1 MGFISGWERFW
12 FAPQQTSTLA
22 VFRIV
27 FGLVA
32 TGWTVS
38 LIPNLFAFFGRESI
52 LPSQLLGVPG
62 VWGLLAV
69 STSQPVI
76 IVLLVTTLAGTLAL
90 TVGLRTRLAAVVVFV
105 GILSFERANPMV
117 GNAGDG
123 LLRNLALFCALAPSG
138 AALSLDRLRTAPGH
152 FWEFPARAPW
162 ALRLIQIQLSVV
174 YFSSV
179 WHKVQGDHWRDGTAV
194 SYALRIAD
202 VHRFPTPS
210 WVTDSVIVSEIFTF
224 GTLALELGLAVLVW
238 NRTARAW
245 ILSLGVMLHL
255 MIEYS
260 ILIGFFSLTILT
272 AYLAFLPPKAASRC
286 ILALRDHFG
295 RRPRMRQGP
304 GEPAQIVQLLRA

>member
-38 LIPNLFAFFGRESI
+38 LIPNLFAFFERESI

-123 LLRNLALFCALAPSG
+123 LLRNLALFCALTPSG

-202 VHRFPTPS
+202 IHRFPTPS

-238 NRTARAW
+238 NRTARTW

-272 AYLAFLPPKAASRC
+272 AYLAFLPPKVASRC
-286 ILALRDHFG
+286 ILTLRDHFS